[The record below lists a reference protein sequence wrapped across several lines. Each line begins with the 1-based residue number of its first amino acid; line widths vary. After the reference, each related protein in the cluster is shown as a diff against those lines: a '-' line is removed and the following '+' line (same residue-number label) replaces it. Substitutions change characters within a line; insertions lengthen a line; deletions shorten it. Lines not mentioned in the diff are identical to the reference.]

1 MSASMGLSYCAERT
15 VRARPEELSRIADNQ
30 FVAPRSK
37 PIALIVRRGAIRR
50 FHKLKEK
57 TADLPVEVLWDR
69 RESDRR
75 AAADKESAKRRSG
88 DRRQPPPFTWEA
100 SDFVVAAAAKAKEE
114 VLNRSTRD

>member
-1 MSASMGLSYCAERT
+1 MGLSYRAERT
-15 VRARPEELSRIADNQ
+15 VRARPEELSRTADNR

-75 AAADKESAKRRSG
+75 AAADKADKEVAKRRSA

-100 SDFVVAAAAKAKEE
+100 SDFVVAAKPQKRKKKA
-114 VLNRSTRD
+114 

>member
-1 MSASMGLSYCAERT
+1 MQT
-15 VRARPEELSRIADNQ
+15 VRAGPEELSRTADNQ

-75 AAADKESAKRRSG
+75 AAADKEAAKRRSA
-88 DRRQPPPFTWEA
+88 DRRQPPPFTWDV
-100 SDFVVAAAAKAKEE
+100 SDFVVAAKPQKRKKK
-114 VLNRSTRD
+114 V